1 MDLSALLLLLV
12 GVVLGAL
19 VGVLWARGRW
29 TGEVAALRA
38 RVHSPN
44 RIAAS

>member
-38 RVHSPN
+38 RAHSPN